1 MKRCGLFLAICA
13 VTIEI
18 IDPLLHHGNMI
29 GIDNDLLIRLL
40 DLSGISVFALSGAL
54 MAVRLRQT
62 LVTASFFALVTGV
75 GGGSVRD
82 LLIGA
87 PVFWVHDGA
96 IAAVCIAIAL
106 IVWLTPERWWQRGNL
121 LEWADAV
128 GLAAYAV
135 FGTAKALSYGISP
148 VPAMLMGVITGCV
161 GGTIRDML
169 AGVPSIIIRPEIYV
183 TAAALASVSFW
194 ILLALAVP
202 LAAAAAAGAIAGFLL
217 RAAAIRWKLALP
229 TYGHHGG

>member
-1 MKRCGLFLAICA
+1 M
-13 VTIEI
+13 
-18 IDPLLHHGNMI
+18 P
-29 GIDNDLLIRLL
+29 GIDNALIVRLL
-40 DLSGISVFALSGAL
+40 DLVGIGVFALSGAL

-96 IAAVCIAIAL
+96 IAAMCIVIAL
-106 IVWLTPERWWQRGNL
+106 VVWLTPERWWQGQL

-135 FGTAKALSYGISP
+135 FGTAKAMAWGVPP
-148 VPAMLMGVITGCV
+148 VPALMMGVITGCV
-161 GGTIRDML
+161 GGTIRDVL
-169 AGVPSIIIRPEIYV
+169 AGVPSIIMRPEVYV
-183 TAAALASVSFW
+183 TAAALASGLF
-194 ILLALAVP
+194 LLLQWLGAGMPVAAV
-202 LAAAAAAGAIAGFLL
+202 AGAGAGFAL
-217 RAAAIRWKLALP
+217 RGAAIRWSLALP
-229 TYGHHGG
+229 AYRGPKTG